1 MPESGDGKA
10 FSPFGGGKG
19 KGKGKGGSPFGGMGG
34 LLAGIGAGSQ
44 LKKTVV
50 KVREK
55 IEVKKTGAGVEM
67 YPPSC
72 RPCAY
77 CCPCHQLTRKPSR
90 P

>member
-1 MPESGDGKA
+1 MPESGDSKA

-19 KGKGKGGSPFGGMGG
+19 KGKGKGGMGG

-55 IEVKKTGAGVEM
+55 IEVKKTGAAAWK
-67 YPPSC
+67 C
-72 RPCAY
+72 TRPRVDLV
-77 CCPCHQLTRKPSR
+77 LTAARATS
-90 P
+90 